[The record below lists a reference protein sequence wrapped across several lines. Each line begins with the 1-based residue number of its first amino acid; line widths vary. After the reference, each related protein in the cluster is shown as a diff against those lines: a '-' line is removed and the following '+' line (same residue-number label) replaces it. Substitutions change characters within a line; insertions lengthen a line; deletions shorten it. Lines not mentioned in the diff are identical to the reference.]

1 METLQQFLYFISGLA
16 IFYFGQRTLS
26 QGLQTIGA
34 SSVKHIVHNE
44 GVRNPLLNFWH
55 GARLSLLSFSSTM
68 STLVIT
74 GLVNANLLKNRRVL
88 PMMMGTALGASTILF
103 ILSFSGHNRGLNLIA
118 LGLIFGLVFRSFK
131 YRSIGKFLLGLGL
144 LFLGLAVMEES
155 VKLLST
161 HSEVVGYLDY
171 INQIPLAISL
181 FLSTIIGLSLAVSL
195 TSSTMVLAIVSV
207 SARLQVF
214 SNSFSFGLCVGA
226 IISSYLMTF
235 LTAKKSARAFAI
247 RKAFAPFSIFSIATV
262 ISYTLMIILQD
273 YFIFPFSTLDT
284 VVYGSLILSIT
295 AFLYSFVLKAVI
307 IKLALQ
313 LYPDDEVK
321 EQSKLQFLGE
331 GRFLSST
338 MAYVLVEMEV
348 SKLMDIVDRMFD
360 KCREYL
366 ESQQK
371 GARVLAK
378 IKDYE
383 RIIDNI
389 QREIDIFIQ
398 KVISNGAGDDDSEMS
413 LAYLKLSSSLEQVA
427 DHLDKMATTL
437 TKFYES
443 WQLEEDENQLLIH
456 YFDEVRD
463 LFHHSQ
469 DIFNEVIEIK
479 SISATDKKD
488 KLNRALDIKREILI
502 SREEYAN
509 KHHQE
514 DVRKALFFSDMLI
527 SIAKLRGSVRDIYQ
541 TLLK

>member
-44 GVRNPLLNFWH
+44 GVRNPLVNFWH

-68 STLVIT
+68 SSLVIT

-118 LGLIFGLVFRSFK
+118 TGLLFGLIFRSFK

-155 VKLLST
+155 VKLLAT
-161 HSEVVGYLDY
+161 HSEIVGYLDF
-171 INQIPLAISL
+171 INQMPFVVSL
-181 FLSTIIGLSLAVSL
+181 FLSTFIGLSLAVSL

-214 SNSFSFGLCVGA
+214 SVAFSFGLCVGA
-226 IISSYLMTF
+226 IISSYFMTF
-235 LTAKKSARAFAI
+235 VTAKKSARAFAV
-247 RKAFAPFSIFSIATV
+247 RKAFAPLFIFSLATLV
-262 ISYTLMIILQD
+262 SFIMMVLLDD
-273 YFIFPFSTLDT
+273 YFIFPFSTLDA
-284 VVYGSLILSIT
+284 VVYGSLCLSVV
-295 AFLYSFVLKAVI
+295 AFFYSFALKPMVI
-307 IKLALQ
+307 NLALK

-348 SKLMDIVDRMFD
+348 SKLMDIVDRMFE
-360 KCREYL
+360 KCHEYL
-366 ESQQK
+366 GSQQK
-371 GARVLAK
+371 GARALAK

-437 TKFYES
+437 TKFYEF
-443 WQLEEDENQLLIH
+443 WQLDDDENQTLIK
-456 YFDEVRD
+456 YFEEVREM
-463 LFHHSQ
+463 FNHSQ
-469 DIFNEVIEIK
+469 DIFNEVIDLK
-479 SISATDKKD
+479 SIGASEHKER
-488 KLNRALDIKREILI
+488 LSRALEMKKEILNA
-502 SREEYAN
+502 REEYAN
-509 KHHQE
+509 RHHQE
-514 DVRKALFFSDMLI
+514 DVRKALYFSDMLI